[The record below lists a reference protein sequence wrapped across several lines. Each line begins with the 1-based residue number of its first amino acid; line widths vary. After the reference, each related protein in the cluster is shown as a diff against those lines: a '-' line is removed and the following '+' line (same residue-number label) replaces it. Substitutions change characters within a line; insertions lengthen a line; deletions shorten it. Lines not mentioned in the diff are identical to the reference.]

1 MSRLGYKKNREQAA
15 AAAKRTYQ
23 ERKRTERSWAIE
35 VAPAPKHLVSDV
47 RRPDVWRANE
57 GQRCFSCERYSKKEW
72 VDGLPGGHSL
82 RGAER
87 PHNGGREEQQARG
100 AEAQRF
106 AAREQD
112 TRSKE

>member
-1 MSRLGYKKNREQAA
+1 MYVDLTCDVQTKVSAA
-15 AAAKRTYQ
+15 CEHLILDTYS
-23 ERKRTERSWAIE
+23 TT
-35 VAPAPKHLVSDV
+35 
-47 RRPDVWRANE
+47 
-57 GQRCFSCERYSKKEW
+57 EW

-100 AEAQRF
+100 AKAQRF

-112 TRSKE
+112 TRNKE